1 MLFFNVFELANFLSV
16 PVCIDFSPI
25 NGQSTGIKRKKY
37 STFGLIAFQFVVRGK
52 IENMVLVTSLV
63 LSEPGEGVN
72 RPLNLW
78 QKYISKSCSTKWP
91 YFTDCLLPRQN
102 FRPSYGPLS

>member
-16 PVCIDFSPI
+16 RVCIDFSPI

-52 IENMVLVTSLV
+52 IENMVLVTSLG
-63 LSEPGEGVN
+63 LSGPGG
-72 RPLNLW
+72 PGGG
-78 QKYISKSCSTKWP
+78 
-91 YFTDCLLPRQN
+91 RQS
-102 FRPSYGPLS
+102 PPKLIAEI